1 MRNGRLLIMSLIAA
15 AMVSPVFAQSH
26 KFDYHPAYGPA
37 PLGGNPQSM
46 ARQLSHDNFISI
58 RWLNAAIM
66 NYGGGEA
73 EIDTLIDV
81 YSDASA
87 LYFQNKMMESAKKFI
102 ENQTAIMQSAK
113 QLAGKYSTETA
124 AILKECMEL
133 SLRSRL
139 KMGIRGDQ
147 GMDSVDKYLG
157 QAKAGVF
164 KANDYHE
171 RFKDAKAA
179 SARELITAI
188 YLYRGAKANMFEML
202 TLLAD
207 VQSRFLAE
215 QEVKA
220 MLAKKEISPGNKE
233 RVRREKEDQKR
244 KELLSR
250 YLDKYVKDM
259 ADNKNVVYQAR
270 EKEK

>member
-1 MRNGRLLIMSLIAA
+1 MRKGRLLIMSLVAA
-15 AMVSPVFAQSH
+15 AVVSPAFAQSY
-26 KFDYHPAYGPA
+26 KYDYHPAYGPA

-46 ARQLSHDNFISI
+46 ARELSYDNFRSI
-58 RWLNAAIM
+58 RWLNSAIM

-73 EIDTLIDV
+73 EIDKLIDA

-87 LYFQNKMMESAKKFI
+87 LYFQNKMMDSAKSFI

-113 QLAGKYSTETA
+113 QLAEKYSTDTS
-124 AILKECMEL
+124 AILKESMEL

-147 GMDSVDKYLG
+147 GMDSVDTFLNM
-157 QAKAGVF
+157 AKAGVY
-164 KANDYHE
+164 KANDYYE

-179 SARELITAI
+179 PARELITAI
-188 YLYRGAKANMFEML
+188 YLYRRAKANMFQMM
-202 TLLAD
+202 TKLAD

-215 QEVKA
+215 QEVNA
-220 MLAKKEISPGNKE
+220 MIAKKEISQGNKE

-250 YLDKYVKDM
+250 YLDKYAKDM
-259 ADNKNVVYQAR
+259 VDNKNAVYETR